1 MHPSR
6 LVLFDIDG
14 TLLHSA
20 GCGHAATELAIKEV
34 FGTLGTL
41 DLVSFAGRTDWGILL
56 DALQSEGITAEQVR
70 DGLSRYDRVLSK
82 TISRIIGDF
91 PVRPCPGAPDVV
103 AALRHNPNVML
114 GLVTG
119 NMEGI
124 VGTKLHAAGY
134 DPFDFKIGAFG
145 SEGWKRSMLP
155 PLAVERAE
163 ALSGAQFS
171 GKQIVVIGDTP
182 EDIACAASVSGR
194 TIAVATGPFTTDQL
208 RPHQPDFLFETL
220 ADTDSVLAAILDD
233 LDEPGSRAH

>member
-1 MHPSR
+1 MQPSR

-20 GCGHAATELAIKEV
+20 GCGHAATELAITEV

-56 DALQSEGITAEQVR
+56 EALQPAGITADQIR
-70 DGLSRYDRVLSK
+70 DSLPRYDRVLSR

-91 PVRPCPGAPDVV
+91 PVKPCPGAPEVV
-103 AALRHNPNVML
+103 AELRRSPNVVI

-124 VGTKLHAAGY
+124 ISFKLRAAGY
-134 DPFDFKIGAFG
+134 DPSDFEVGAFG
-145 SEGWKRSMLP
+145 SEGWQRAMLP
-155 PLAVERAE
+155 PLAVERAQ
-163 ALSGAQFS
+163 ALSGRRFS
-171 GKQIVVIGDTP
+171 GKQIVVVGDTP
-182 EDIACAASVSGR
+182 EDIACAASVGGR

-208 RPHQPDFLFETL
+208 RPHQPDYLFETL
-220 ADTDSVLAAILDD
+220 ADTPSVLAAILDD